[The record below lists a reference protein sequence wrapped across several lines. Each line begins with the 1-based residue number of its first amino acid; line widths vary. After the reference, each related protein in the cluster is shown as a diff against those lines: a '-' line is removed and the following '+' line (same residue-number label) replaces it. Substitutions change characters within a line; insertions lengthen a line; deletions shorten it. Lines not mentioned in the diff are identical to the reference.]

1 MKDSVV
7 VGLRCLLF
15 CRKLVKRENIVT
27 ENFIKNHNMFWKNE
41 FRQFIYEFRLC
52 RKFCDKYAILD
63 TKVVQK
69 SPVQLIFRRNRY
81 EKKNTI
87 NDDVADSLC

>member
-27 ENFIKNHNMFWKNE
+27 ENIIKNHNMFSKHE
-41 FRQFIYEFRLC
+41 FIYEFRHF
-52 RKFCDKYAILD
+52 RKFCNKYDIIQIQMM
-63 TKVVQK
+63 QK
-69 SPVQLIFRRNRY
+69 KI
-81 EKKNTI
+81 
-87 NDDVADSLC
+87 

>member
-27 ENFIKNHNMFWKNE
+27 ENLIKNHNMFSKNE
-41 FRQFIYEFRLC
+41 FRQFIYEFRHLEN
-52 RKFCDKYAILD
+52 FAINMILFKY
-63 TKVVQK
+63 KV
-69 SPVQLIFRRNRY
+69 RRNEIY
-81 EKKNTI
+81 VKGE
-87 NDDVADSLC
+87 

>member
-27 ENFIKNHNMFWKNE
+27 ENINKKPQYVFEKTNFANLYMNS
-41 FRQFIYEFRLC
+41 
-52 RKFCDKYAILD
+52 AILENFAINMILFKY
-63 TKVVQK
+63 KV
-69 SPVQLIFRRNRY
+69 RRNEIY
-81 EKKNTI
+81 VKGE
-87 NDDVADSLC
+87 

>member
-27 ENFIKNHNMFWKNE
+27 ENLIKNTLCFEKTNFANLYMNFVILENFAINMILF
-41 FRQFIYEFRLC
+41 
-52 RKFCDKYAILD
+52 KY
-63 TKVVQK
+63 K
-69 SPVQLIFRRNRY
+69 
-81 EKKNTI
+81 
-87 NDDVADSLC
+87 

>member
-27 ENFIKNHNMFWKNE
+27 ENLIKNHNMFSKNE
-41 FRQFIYEFRLC
+41 FRQFI
-52 RKFCDKYAILD
+52 
-63 TKVVQK
+63 
-69 SPVQLIFRRNRY
+69 
-81 EKKNTI
+81 
-87 NDDVADSLC
+87 

>member
-27 ENFIKNHNMFWKNE
+27 ENLIKNHNMFLKNE
-41 FRQFIYEFRLC
+41 FCQFIYEFRHF
-52 RKFCDKYAILD
+52 RKFCNKYDIIQIQMM
-63 TKVVQK
+63 QK
-69 SPVQLIFRRNRY
+69 
-81 EKKNTI
+81 KT
-87 NDDVADSLC
+87 

>member
-27 ENFIKNHNMFWKNE
+27 ENIIKNAKKFYDLH
-41 FRQFIYEFRLC
+41 FRQFIYEFRHF
-52 RKFCDKYAILD
+52 RKFCNKYDII
-63 TKVVQK
+63 QI
-69 SPVQLIFRRNRY
+69 QMM
-81 EKKNTI
+81 KKKI
-87 NDDVADSLC
+87 

>member
-27 ENFIKNHNMFWKNE
+27 ENIIKNHNMFSKNE
-41 FRQFIYEFRLC
+41 FRQFIYEFRH
-52 RKFCDKYAILD
+52 KYDIIQIQMM
-63 TKVVQK
+63 QK
-69 SPVQLIFRRNRY
+69 KI
-81 EKKNTI
+81 
-87 NDDVADSLC
+87 

>member
-27 ENFIKNHNMFWKNE
+27 ENLIKNHNIILKNE
-41 FRQFIYEFRLC
+41 FRQFIYEFRPVSENFAINMLL
-52 RKFCDKYAILD
+52 FKYKL
-63 TKVVQK
+63 
-69 SPVQLIFRRNRY
+69 
-81 EKKNTI
+81 
-87 NDDVADSLC
+87 

>member
-27 ENFIKNHNMFWKNE
+27 ENLIKKSHGE
-41 FRQFIYEFRLC
+41 IY
-52 RKFCDKYAILD
+52 Y
-63 TKVVQK
+63 
-69 SPVQLIFRRNRY
+69 Y
-81 EKKNTI
+81 EKSK
-87 NDDVADSLC
+87 

>member
-27 ENFIKNHNMFWKNE
+27 ENLIKNLIKNHNMFLKNE
-41 FRQFIYEFRLC
+41 FCQFIYEFRHF
-52 RKFCDKYAILD
+52 RKFCNKYDIIQIQMM
-63 TKVVQK
+63 QK
-69 SPVQLIFRRNRY
+69 
-81 EKKNTI
+81 KT
-87 NDDVADSLC
+87 

>member
-27 ENFIKNHNMFWKNE
+27 ENLIKKPQYVFEKTNFANLYMNS
-41 FRQFIYEFRLC
+41 
-52 RKFCDKYAILD
+52 AILEN
-63 TKVVQK
+63 
-69 SPVQLIFRRNRY
+69 FA
-81 EKKNTI
+81 I
-87 NDDVADSLC
+87 NMILFKYK

>member
-27 ENFIKNHNMFWKNE
+27 ENIIKNHNDIIQIQMM
-41 FRQFIYEFRLC
+41 
-52 RKFCDKYAILD
+52 
-63 TKVVQK
+63 QK
-69 SPVQLIFRRNRY
+69 KI
-81 EKKNTI
+81 
-87 NDDVADSLC
+87 